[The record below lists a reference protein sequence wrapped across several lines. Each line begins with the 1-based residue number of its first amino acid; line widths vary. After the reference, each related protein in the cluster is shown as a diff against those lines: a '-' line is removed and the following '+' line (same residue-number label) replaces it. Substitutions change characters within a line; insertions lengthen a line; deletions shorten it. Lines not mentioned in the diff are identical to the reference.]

1 MDNPTKKINAM
12 PKQKCDAETTKKTPK
27 QNAEHTKNSIIT
39 GKNDVH

>member
-1 MDNPTKKINAM
+1 MQCQNKNAM
-12 PKQKCDAETTKKTPK
+12 LIQQKKTPK